1 MGKFT
6 AIIIKN
12 LIKTTLNLYGKD
24 IMIAIF
30 VTVEL
35 ITCSIVLWETIS
47 GKNLVDVVWDFI
59 TRDESKPTEQSQSS
73 KTSSEK

>member
-24 IMIAIF
+24 ILIAIF
-30 VTVEL
+30 IAVEL

-59 TRDESKPTEQSQSS
+59 TRDGSKPTEQSQSS
-73 KTSSEK
+73 KTSNEK

>member
-6 AIIIKN
+6 VIIIKN

-24 IMIAIF
+24 ILIAIF

-73 KTSSEK
+73 KTSNEK

>member
-12 LIKTTLNLYGKD
+12 LIKTTLNMYGID
-24 IMIAIF
+24 IIIAMFIA
-30 VTVEL
+30 VEL
-35 ITCSIVLWETIS
+35 TTCAIVIWQTIS
-47 GKNLVDVVWDFI
+47 GKNLVDAVWDFI

>member
-12 LIKTTLNLYGKD
+12 LIKTTLNMYG
-24 IMIAIF
+24 IEIIIAMFIA
-30 VTVEL
+30 VEL
-35 ITCSIVLWETIS
+35 ITCTIVFWETIT
-47 GKNLVDVVWDFI
+47 GKNIIDVMRDYIFK
-59 TRDESKPTEQSQSS
+59 DESKPTERSQSS

>member
-24 IMIAIF
+24 ILIAIF

-73 KTSSEK
+73 KTSNEK

>member
-1 MGKFT
+1 MEKFT

-24 IMIAIF
+24 ILIAIF

-47 GKNLVDVVWDFI
+47 GKNLVDVAWDFI

>member
-12 LIKTTLNLYGKD
+12 LIKTMLNMYGTD
-24 IMIAIF
+24 IIIAMFIA
-30 VTVEL
+30 VEL
-35 ITCSIVLWETIS
+35 ITCTIVFWETIT
-47 GKNLVDVVWDFI
+47 GKNIIDVMWDYIF
-59 TRDESKPTEQSQSS
+59 RDDSKPTEQSLSS

>member
-12 LIKTTLNLYGKD
+12 LIKTTLNMYGLN

-35 ITCSIVLWETIS
+35 TTCTIVIWQTIS
-47 GKNLVDVVWDFI
+47 GKNLIDAVWDFI
-59 TRDESKPTEQSQSS
+59 TRDESKPTERSQSS

>member
-30 VTVEL
+30 VIVEL
-35 ITCSIVLWETIS
+35 TTCAIVLWETIS

-59 TRDESKPTEQSQSS
+59 IRDESKPTEQSQSS
-73 KTSSEK
+73 KTSNEK

>member
-24 IMIAIF
+24 ILIAIF

>member
-24 IMIAIF
+24 ILIAIF

-47 GKNLVDVVWDFI
+47 GKNLVDVAWDFI

>member
-12 LIKTTLNLYGKD
+12 LIKTTLNMYG
-24 IMIAIF
+24 IEIIITMFI
-30 VTVEL
+30 VVEL
-35 ITCSIVLWETIS
+35 TTCAIVIWQTIS
-47 GKNLVDVVWDFI
+47 GKNLVDAVWDFI

>member
-12 LIKTTLNLYGKD
+12 LIKTTLNMYG
-24 IMIAIF
+24 IEIIIAMFIA
-30 VTVEL
+30 VEL
-35 ITCSIVLWETIS
+35 ITCTIVFWETIT
-47 GKNLVDVVWDFI
+47 GKNIIDVMWDYI
-59 TRDESKPTEQSQSS
+59 SGDESKPTEQSQSS